1 MPKFT
6 KEHRAKLSAAA
17 KDRYAKKGKKRGRKP
32 GVKVG
37 PYKKR
42 GKITFKNATQIV
54 NEALKN
60 VGKSKPMTLDD
71 YSEQILKPSVEQFK
85 FSMKDLPQ
93 YTPSQPLTLCGQL
106 EDSILLLENR
116 ISNAIA
122 KINSLM

>member
-1 MPKFT
+1 MRK
-6 KEHRAKLSAAA
+6 AKP
-17 KDRYAKKGKKRGRKP
+17 KKRGRKA

-42 GKITFKNATQIV
+42 KA
-54 NEALKN
+54 
-60 VGKSKPMTLDD
+60 MTLNEYADTIKVGD
-71 YSEQILKPSVEQFK
+71 KLTFDIPKYSPAPV
-85 FSMKDLPQ
+85 
-93 YTPSQPLTLCGQL
+93 LTLCGQL